1 MMQTRSQTL
10 QQKKAN
16 EFVFDFDKSS
26 RAWRANKI
34 KCANGCY
41 EYKKTV
47 ETEISKSHKYNTRSS
62 TKL

>member
-47 ETEISKSHKYNTRSS
+47 EKETSKSHKYNTRSS
-62 TKL
+62 IKL

>member
-1 MMQTRSQTL
+1 MMQTRSKTL

-16 EFVFDFDKSS
+16 EFVFNFDKSS

-41 EYKKTV
+41 EYKKPV
-47 ETEISKSHKYNTRSS
+47 ENSKSHKYNTRSS
-62 TKL
+62 TIL

>member
-1 MMQTRSQTL
+1 MMQTRSQTI
-10 QQKKAN
+10 QEKKAH
-16 EFVFDFDKSS
+16 EFVFDFDNSS

-47 ETEISKSHKYNTRSS
+47 ENINSKLHKYNTRSS
-62 TKL
+62 VKL

>member
-10 QQKKAN
+10 QKIKAN

-41 EYKKTV
+41 KYKKTV
-47 ETEISKSHKYNTRSS
+47 EKEIRKSHKYNTRSS
-62 TKL
+62 IKL

>member
-10 QQKKAN
+10 QKIKAN

-34 KCANGCY
+34 KCSNGCY
-41 EYKKTV
+41 QYKKTV
-47 ETEISKSHKYNTRSS
+47 ETENSKLHKYNTRSS
-62 TKL
+62 IKL